1 MKNFLLPYYFKTIGI
16 ILVLVGIVFSVLYL
30 KFNLNY
36 TTRVFAVTSIY
47 LENQFFVITK
57 TNIIDEIIL
66 ILIMVGFGLIVFSKE
81 KNEREHLN
89 VLRGKALSK
98 ALIANTLFILFS
110 ILFIY
115 GGGFIG
121 IMITNL
127 FSIFIFYLIY
137 FHLSLKR
144 SHQDAHGFG
153 H

>member
-98 ALIANTLFILFS
+98 ALIANTLSFYFPYYLFTEAD
-110 ILFIY
+110 L
-115 GGGFIG
+115 
-121 IMITNL
+121 L
-127 FSIFIFYLIY
+127 AL
-137 FHLSLKR
+137 
-144 SHQDAHGFG
+144 
-153 H
+153 